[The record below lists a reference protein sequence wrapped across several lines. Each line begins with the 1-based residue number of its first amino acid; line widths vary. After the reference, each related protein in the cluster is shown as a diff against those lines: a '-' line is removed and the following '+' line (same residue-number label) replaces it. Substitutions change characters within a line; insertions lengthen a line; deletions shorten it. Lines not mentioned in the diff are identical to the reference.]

1 MPMARAMAILPSRGG
16 PAALLLTLVVAGA
29 VTACGKKGKVRFE
42 PYSQGAVQAA
52 RSLRQPLVLY
62 ATADW

>member
-1 MPMARAMAILPSRGG
+1 MAILPSRSA

-42 PYSQGAVQAA
+42 PYSPGAVQAA
-52 RSLRQPLVLY
+52 RTLRQPMVLY

>member
-1 MPMARAMAILPSRGG
+1 MPMARAMATLPSRGV
-16 PAALLLTLVVAGA
+16 PAALLLTMAVAGA
-29 VTACGKKGKVRFE
+29 FTACGKKGKVRFE
-42 PYSQGAVQAA
+42 PYAPGAVQAA